1 MLNKNKINQVR
12 YFIYIFLRIVISIKK
27 FFIIEQKDIIK
38 NCVYI
43 FYIHLSKMKIK
54 DYLILF
60 KILELFR

>member
-12 YFIYIFLRIVISIKK
+12 YFIYIFLRMVIFIKK

-43 FYIHLSKMKIK
+43 SYIHLTKMKIK

-60 KILELFR
+60 KILKLFR